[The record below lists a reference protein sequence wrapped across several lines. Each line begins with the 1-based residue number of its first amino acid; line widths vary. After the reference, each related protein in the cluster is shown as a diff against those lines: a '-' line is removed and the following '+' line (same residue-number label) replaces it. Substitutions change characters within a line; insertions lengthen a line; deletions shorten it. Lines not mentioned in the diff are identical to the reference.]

1 MNCYHEWTHRF
12 QVDDDENSPRLTYW
26 WNVMPCIAVL
36 TSSMVVAILPHGFVP
51 GAGSIWGNAYV
62 IGRVSMSHM
71 DWGKKLHEDACR
83 RKRKDRKR
91 KERNRKSKQ
100 EGNKDAATCLQL
112 ERQAHSFPFLGCH
125 CRLVLSLW
133 FVRRVNVTM
142 LVRLFQDSPPQLA
155 YLGITT
161 KSSSNRLPRRTG
173 FGVILEIDQLL
184 DNIRGNAAVNLLQ
197 SLAGLFIGLV
207 IHGLRRLRS
216 VA

>member
-1 MNCYHEWTHRF
+1 MYRGVDVVDGGCDFATWVRPGSGIDLGQCVRNRKSKHEPYGLR
-12 QVDDDENSPRLTYW
+12 E
-26 WNVMPCIAVL
+26 
-36 TSSMVVAILPHGFVP
+36 
-51 GAGSIWGNAYV
+51 
-62 IGRVSMSHM
+62 
-71 DWGKKLHEDACR
+71 KKLHEDACR